1 MTKDDAITELKDG
14 QEFFREAIGE
24 IKFTQKVM
32 SKDIAELVVHTKEQ
46 NGRIGGLETT
56 AIQTNAVLNTL
67 KYLIPVGLTFA
78 GILSGVIFGIVQLI
92 AS

>member
-46 NGRIGGLETT
+46 NGRISGLETT